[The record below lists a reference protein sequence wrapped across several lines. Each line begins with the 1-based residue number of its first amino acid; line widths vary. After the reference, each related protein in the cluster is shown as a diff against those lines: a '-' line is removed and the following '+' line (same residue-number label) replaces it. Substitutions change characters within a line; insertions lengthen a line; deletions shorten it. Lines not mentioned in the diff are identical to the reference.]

1 MPKTNQMVAGMLQS
15 LKVAAFALLLAGA
28 ADAQEHSA
36 FPAGPGCTT
45 ADFQGTYG
53 YSGTGTIVEGPT
65 AGPVAFVGQLTA
77 NGKGAFF
84 GGDTISRNGEIL
96 HRTYTAAYAVNPDCT
111 GSYEADTT
119 LGVVHADFVIV
130 AGGEEL
136 RNIRTDPG
144 QVLTF
149 NLKKLHLQNC
159 SVSDWVGSFGYS
171 GDGKLIQDPILSIG
185 FVGRLT
191 ADGSGGF
198 VGGDTISRNG
208 EILHRTYT
216 ATYTVNPDCTG
227 SYEAD
232 TTFGV
237 VHADFVIV
245 GNGDE
250 LRNIRTDEGQVLTF
264 QLKKQ

>member
-1 MPKTNQMVAGMLQS
+1 MKYMSVAMT
-15 LKVAAFALLLAGA
+15 LLLSPMIFGLPCR
-28 ADAQEHSA
+28 AQASVE
-36 FPAGPGCTT
+36 CTA

-53 YSGTGTIVEGPT
+53 YSGTGIIVEGPN
-65 AGPVAFVGQLTA
+65 AGPIAFVGQLTA
-77 NGKGAFF
+77 DGEGSFY

-96 HRTYTAAYAVNPDCT
+96 HRTYTAEYTVNPDCT

-149 NLKKLHLQNC
+149 ALKKLHLKDC
-159 SVSDWVGSFGYS
+159 SNADWVGSFGYS
-171 GDGKLIQDPILSIG
+171 GEGKLIQDPVLSIA

-191 ADGSGGF
+191 ADGEGGF
-198 VGGDTISRNG
+198 YGGDTISRNG
-208 EILHRTYT
+208 EILSRTYT
-216 ATYTVNPDCTG
+216 AEYSVNPDCTG

-232 TTFGV
+232 TSLGV
-237 VHADFVIV
+237 VHAAFVIV
-245 GNGDE
+245 GDGDE
-250 LRNIRTDEGQVLTF
+250 LRNIRTDAGQVLTF